1 MDLDR
6 LAELA
11 RAEER
16 AVASGRWHEL
26 LAIQDEQR
34 ELLDALPNPAPA
46 EARPF
51 LEEALARAGA
61 TQNALVGAL
70 AETKGKIER
79 LGTGRRTV
87 GAYGIRS
94 TSELDAT
101 A

>member
-1 MDLDR
+1 VDLDR

-11 RAEER
+11 RAEEQ
-16 AVASGRWHEL
+16 AVASRRWHEL

-34 ELLDALPNPAPA
+34 QLLDALPTPLPA
-46 EARPF
+46 EVKPF
-51 LEEALARAGA
+51 LEQALTRVGV
-61 TQNALVGAL
+61 TQSALLGAL

-94 TSELDAT
+94 ISELDAT